1 MTWEK
6 NIINIKIKTISIL
19 YENSEKLVLGVMT
32 AVQSWPWKI
41 STCSKIGN
49 HTNPMLWRFV
59 WLPTH
64 ILWNLFDYKFKPNVY
79 LLSQKTSCLCLQG
92 WYSWRGCQNLSILS
106 VSKKYEWK
114 TNKYALFSWFWALF
128 VIKQWSRIVGSS
140 AKPQV

>member
-1 MTWEK
+1 MNRWQYK
-6 NIINIKIKTISIL
+6 YLKTISIL
-19 YENSEKLVLGVMT
+19 YENSEKCVLGVMT
-32 AVQSWPWKI
+32 AVQSRVWK
-41 STCSKIGN
+41 TYSKIGN

-79 LLSQKTSCLCLQG
+79 LLSQ
-92 WYSWRGCQNLSILS
+92 NLMFKSTRLVQLTWLSSILS

-114 TNKYALFSWFWALF
+114 ANKYALFSWFWALF